1 MKEDKQGIKVSEQER
16 GNIVSDKNAYY
27 LSILIHFKDTS
38 SHALSCTFQK
48 YSRRIGIRE

>member
-27 LSILIHFKDTS
+27 LSILIHLFLGHKLTC
-38 SHALSCTFQK
+38 ALVHFPKVQ
-48 YSRRIGIRE
+48 